1 MRLITALL
9 LLAFVAGFAAPA
21 PKTATKTAPAKA
33 AVAPARLFGAVDS
46 RSEFSGGRLFAV
58 LDSVGGSGTWM
69 EWDVNGIRDPSVM
82 YVLDPLLA
90 SSNKPKMVWV
100 ISERVKP
107 LMAVLLPKGSGEA
120 LVFYELTTLD
130 AKPVPLQMN
139 RVLSPDV
146 VFRDYRQV
154 GASEFVHLDKPNLKV
169 VATDKSIRFSYM
181 NPDASPLRFDR
192 DFAKKTVVEKKNEVR
207 NYRDFFD
214 YEYVLMLR
222 AFVQS
227 TRGLFN
233 WQAWH
238 WYMPAF
244 NSRAMISDAELE
256 AILSRGVPTQSVTIF
271 KMKASGGQWV
281 EFKTN
286 GNGFYEMVITNP

>member
-256 AILSRGVPTQSVTIF
+256 AILSRGVPPQSVTIF

-286 GNGFYEMVITNP
+286 GNGFYEMVVSNP

>member
-192 DFAKKTVVEKKNEVR
+192 NFAKKTVVEKKNEVR

-256 AILSRGVPTQSVTIF
+256 AILSRGVPPQSVTIF

>member
-256 AILSRGVPTQSVTIF
+256 AILSRGVPPQSVTIF

>member
-1 MRLITALL
+1 MRLFTALL
-9 LLAFVAGFAAPA
+9 LLAFVAGFAKSAL
-21 PKTATKTAPAKA
+21 KTAPAA
-33 AVAPARLFGAVDS
+33 QAAPAKLYGAVDS
-46 RSEFSGGRLFAV
+46 RTEFPGGRLFDV
-58 LDSVGGSGTWM
+58 LDSVGGPGTWM

-82 YVLDPLLA
+82 YVLDPLLK

-100 ISERVKP
+100 LSEREKP
-107 LMAVLLPKGSGEA
+107 LLSVLLPKGAGEVI
-120 LVFYELTTLD
+120 VFYELSALD
-130 AKPVPLQMN
+130 AKPEPLKMN

-154 GASEFVHLDKPNLKV
+154 SASEFVHLDRPSLKV
-169 VATDKSIRFSYM
+169 TANEKSIRFTYT

-192 DFAKKTVVEKKNEVR
+192 DFAKKNIVEKKNEVR
-207 NYRDFFD
+207 NYRDFFK

-244 NSRAMISDAELE
+244 NARAMISDKELE
-256 AILSRGVPTQSVTIF
+256 AILSKGVPPQSITIF
-271 KMKASGGQWV
+271 KMKAEGGQWV
-281 EFKTN
+281 EFKTS

>member
-33 AVAPARLFGAVDS
+33 AVVPARLFGAVDS

-256 AILSRGVPTQSVTIF
+256 AILSRGVPPQSVTIF

>member
-69 EWDVNGIRDPSVM
+69 EWDVNGIHDPSVM

-256 AILSRGVPTQSVTIF
+256 AILSRGVPPQSVTIF

>member
-21 PKTATKTAPAKA
+21 SKTATKTAPAKA

-256 AILSRGVPTQSVTIF
+256 AILSRGVPPQSVTIF

>member
-1 MRLITALL
+1 MRLFTAFL
-9 LLAFVAGFAAPA
+9 LLAFVVGFAKPA
-21 PKTATKTAPAKA
+21 QKPVPAKGSPA
-33 AVAPARLFGAVDS
+33 APARLIGAVDS
-46 RSEFSGGRLFAV
+46 RTEFPGARMFSV
-58 LDSVGGSGTWM
+58 LDSVGGTGTWM

-82 YVLDPLLA
+82 YVLDPLLKSA
-90 SSNKPKMVWV
+90 NKPKMVWV
-100 ISERVKP
+100 ISEREKP
-107 LMAVLLPKGSGEA
+107 LMAVLLPKGSGEVLA
-120 LVFYELTTLD
+120 FYELAALD

-154 GASEFVHLDKPNLKV
+154 STSEFVHLDRPSLK
-169 VATDKSIRFSYM
+169 ATATEKSIRFTYT
-181 NPDASPLRFDR
+181 NPDASPLRFDS
-192 DFAKKTVVEKKNEVR
+192 DFTKKTVVEKKNEVR
-207 NYRDFFD
+207 NYRDFFE

-244 NSRAMISDAELE
+244 NARAMISDKELE
-256 AILSRGVPTQSVTIF
+256 AILSKGVPPQSITIF
-271 KMKASGGQWV
+271 KMKAEGGQWV
-281 EFKTN
+281 EFKTS
-286 GNGFYEMVITNP
+286 GNGFYEKVITNP